1 MLFFFRSHKTK
12 KKTKMKVV
20 PLNTYYENSFER
32 TNRSYFILFGFYLY
46 KSNAIYNGLGRSI
59 IEYNVEFYKKIK

>member
-1 MLFFFRSHKTK
+1 
-12 KKTKMKVV
+12 MKVV